1 MNVKVVTLDENIE
14 FTDLIIKGN
23 IISGLE
29 EGKNSVLEIK
39 NKIQTT
45 YKIEIYNENNE
56 VLLDSQPVGTGNILK
71 CFDENNNE
79 VMEYIFLYYGDV
91 NGDGK
96 INSIDLLV
104 LQRHILE
111 IEKLEGVKVK
121 AGNINKDGKKP
132 TSRDLLLIQ
141 RHILGLQKIDQK

>member
-45 YKIEIYNENNE
+45 YKIEIYNEK
-56 VLLDSQPVGTGNILK
+56 Q
-71 CFDENNNE
+71 
-79 VMEYIFLYYGDV
+79 
-91 NGDGK
+91 
-96 INSIDLLV
+96 
-104 LQRHILE
+104 
-111 IEKLEGVKVK
+111 
-121 AGNINKDGKKP
+121 
-132 TSRDLLLIQ
+132 
-141 RHILGLQKIDQK
+141 